1 VLLLSS
7 ALLFS
12 LSHSS
17 ALYNIFNMV
26 SESPFLWPPIKWYSR
41 SFFGVPFGGCP
52 TPADHVTNAVFP
64 LFLQLSFRSLVF
76 LSAVAQLQPTMSP
89 MRYSRSSFSS
99 PFGGRPSLADRSAS
113 SSGNFCQ
120 AYRTATETPLGQKN
134 YQKWCLNPGS
144 MDLCNFSPFQ
154 CCTCTTLL
162 PKRHIRHSESRSEEI
177 TAVQAS
183 TRLHVRPEGS
193 VSLQA
198 RLTRSHTPP
207 WCGTLLHTLVS
218 RSHVL
223 PHALDL
229 LAREFHA
236 SMRLLAREMH
246 VPMQTAGFWRVHTR
260 ARHSSNPTR

>member
-1 VLLLSS
+1 VASNKVVLPLLLWCSFRRLPNSSRPCHQCGIPALPS
-7 ALLFS
+7 ALLPAAA
-12 LSHSS
+12 H
-17 ALYNIFNMV
+17 
-26 SESPFLWPPIKWYSR
+26 LWLTAPP
-41 SFFGVPFGGCP
+41 VP
-52 TPADHVTNAVFP
+52 PATFA
-64 LFLQLSFRSLVF
+64 R
-76 LSAVAQLQPTMSP
+76 
-89 MRYSRSSFSS
+89 
-99 PFGGRPSLADRSAS
+99 
-113 SSGNFCQ
+113 

-198 RLTRSHTPP
+198 RLMRSHTPP